1 MATSNAGAVRYDR
14 AFMLSEAQ
22 RNRLLEL
29 WEIEK
34 YGADSFADPDYV
46 SIYGMLPADWYGRGI
61 RLLARTTLEAVRDR
75 LGDRIGAD
83 VAKLAGAIAERGRV
97 AVVDPFAGSCNALYW
112 LLRHLPDADGLA
124 FESDRVIC
132 ELTRRNLV
140 HLDRT
145 ITLVAGDYRAR
156 LVEHAFPSDLFL
168 IVFVAPPWGDALD
181 PRAGLD
187 LRHTQPPVADI
198 VARFEELYPSNSLL
212 YVIQTHQH
220 LVADS
225 LTDLERS
232 LAWSQLRV
240 YDINEE
246 GMKHGVILGA
256 NRWSP

>member
-1 MATSNAGAVRYDR
+1 MATSNAGAVLYDR

-46 SIYGMLPADWYGRGI
+46 CIYGMLPADWYGRGI
-61 RLLARTTLEAVRDR
+61 RLLARTTLEALR
-75 LGDRIGAD
+75 DRIGAD
-83 VAKLAGAIAERGRV
+83 VAKLAGTIAEPGRV

-187 LRHTQPPVADI
+187 RLRQKA
-198 VARFEELYPSNSLL
+198 VARPAQFGFR
-212 YVIQTHQH
+212 IRQ
-220 LVADS
+220 
-225 LTDLERS
+225 
-232 LAWSQLRV
+232 
-240 YDINEE
+240 
-246 GMKHGVILGA
+246 
-256 NRWSP
+256 